1 MNRANGF
8 GNAWPL
14 LLLLGAAAAQA
25 QTIAREDLAAALRS
39 GGYVIVM
46 RHASSPREAPDAET
60 ADADNVN
67 RERQLDDTGRRDAA
81 AMGEALRKL
90 EIPIGRVL
98 SSPTYRALQT
108 ARLMGFEDVRA
119 VDELGNEGMRT
130 SGEAYAAW
138 LRANVA
144 MRPAAGN
151 RLLITHGPNL
161 AAAFPEEA
169 QESEEGEALVFRPA
183 GEGRAVLVARL
194 EIADWPRL

>member
-1 MNRANGF
+1 MSRAKWF
-8 GNAWPL
+8 GKAGL
-14 LLLLGAAAAQA
+14 LLLSLAVAAAGA
-25 QTIAREDLAAALRS
+25 QTIARQDLAAALES

-46 RHASSPREAPDAET
+46 RHASSPREAPSAET

-67 RERQLDDTGRRDAA
+67 RERQLDDAGRRDAA
-81 AMGEALRKL
+81 AMGEALRRLK
-90 EIPIGRVL
+90 IPIVEVL

-108 ARLMGFEDVRA
+108 ARLMGFSDVRA
-119 VDELGNEGMRT
+119 VGELGNEGMRE

-161 AAAFPEEA
+161 AAAFPDEA
-169 QESEEGEALVFRPA
+169 KVSEEGEALVFRPA
-183 GEGRAVLVARL
+183 GAGHAVLVARL
-194 EIADWPRL
+194 MIADWPRL